1 MIPRDIQE
9 VVIMAAEATRASHS
23 ADVRAA
29 VVAEKEAAAQQLGEA
44 NACRL
49 LDLERRETE
58 LDVRADIL
66 VS

>member
-1 MIPRDIQE
+1 MIPRDMQE

-23 ADVRAA
+23 AYVRAA
-29 VVAEKEAAAQQLGEA
+29 VVAEKEAAARQLGET
-44 NACRL
+44 NASRL

-66 VS
+66 G

>member
-1 MIPRDIQE
+1 
-9 VVIMAAEATRASHS
+9 MAAEATRASHS

-29 VVAEKEAAAQQLGEA
+29 VVAEKEAAARQLGEA